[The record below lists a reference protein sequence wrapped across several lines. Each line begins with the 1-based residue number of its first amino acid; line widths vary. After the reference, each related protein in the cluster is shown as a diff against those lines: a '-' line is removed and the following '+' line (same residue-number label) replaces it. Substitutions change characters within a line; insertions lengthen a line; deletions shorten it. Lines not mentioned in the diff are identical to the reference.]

1 MDIQAL
7 NTFIVVAKCG
17 SFSRAAQALHLT
29 QPAISKRIA
38 LLEQQLEVKLI
49 DRLGR
54 KIALTEAGVLLVKK
68 ARTIL
73 NELEDTRRSLKNL
86 TGHITGTLSL
96 GISHHLG
103 LHRLPGVLQEFS
115 VLHPEVHLD
124 IKFLDSEVAYQG
136 VTRGE
141 IELGVITL
149 ATHNMHQ
156 IKAQPI
162 WKDTLL
168 FVCAQNH
175 PLARIRHID
184 LESLS
189 RYACILPDL
198 TTFTA
203 KITAELFDQHRLPL
217 TISMCTN
224 YLETIRMMVS
234 IGLGWSLL
242 PATLSTPPLTT
253 LDIPGISLHRN
264 LGAICHQDRT
274 LSNSA
279 QAFLD
284 ILARHSTL

>member
-7 NTFIVVAKCG
+7 KTFLAVAKSG

-29 QPAISKRIA
+29 QPAVSKRIA

-54 KIALTEAGVLLVKK
+54 KIALTEAGDLLIKK
-68 ARTIL
+68 AHTIL

-86 TGHITGTLSL
+86 TGNITGTLSL

-103 LHRLPGVLQEFS
+103 LHRLPSVLQEFS
-115 VLHPEVHLD
+115 AFHPEVHLD
-124 IKFLDSEVAYQG
+124 IKFLDSEVAYQA
-136 VTRGE
+136 VVRGE

-149 ATHNMHQ
+149 STDSMHH
-156 IKAQPI
+156 IKAQPV
-162 WKDTLL
+162 WKDTLN
-168 FVCAQNH
+168 FVCAQSH
-175 PLARIRHID
+175 PLASTRHVD
-184 LESLS
+184 LESLA
-189 RYACILPDL
+189 RYGCILPDL

-203 KITAELFDQHRLPL
+203 KITAELFRQHRLPL

-242 PATLSTPPLTT
+242 PATLSTPPLTV
-253 LDIPGISLHRN
+253 LDVPGISLHRN
-264 LGAICHQDRT
+264 LGAIYHQDRT

-279 QAFLD
+279 RAFLN
-284 ILARHSTL
+284 ILARHSSL